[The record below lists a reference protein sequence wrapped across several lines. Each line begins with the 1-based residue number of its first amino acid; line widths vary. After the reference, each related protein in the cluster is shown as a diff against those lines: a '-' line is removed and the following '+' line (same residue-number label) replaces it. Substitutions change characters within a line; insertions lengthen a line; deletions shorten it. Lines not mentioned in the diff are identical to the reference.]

1 MSEDPKAPSE
11 RVLRPSAIASTVSRK
26 PTVCTRPCSRTIART
41 RPGEAGLARKD
52 PSARVASA
60 LAFREALDK
69 AAAIVLEPISQVAV
83 TVPAEL
89 QGDVLGDLHSKR
101 ARVQGTGSED
111 GMQTITALVPTAEL
125 SRYAVDLRAITSG
138 RGRFRVSHDHY
149 DVKP

>member
-1 MSEDPKAPSE
+1 MSFKM
-11 RVLRPSAIASTVSRK
+11 
-26 PTVCTRPCSRTIART
+26 
-41 RPGEAGLARKD
+41 AG
-52 PSARVASA
+52 A

-69 AAAIVLEPISQVAV
+69 AAGIVLEPISQVAV